1 MTGGAERAG
10 MIEVVRA
17 DALGETRRREVA
29 RVFVDGF
36 GPDLAA
42 FSKDPEVL
50 ADAIAHM
57 LVPERFYV
65 ALVDGEPAGLASLT
79 VDDEECVE
87 PDART
92 LRRHLG
98 AVRGTIADR
107 VFRSQFQGA
116 VREPREGKA
125 EIGFVAS
132 SLRHRGRGA
141 AKAVLLHL
149 LALPG
154 YDEYVLEDIAGNNE
168 AALGLYRRL
177 GFREYRR
184 RRAPYAG
191 FSGIKEYVSMR
202 LVQEHPA
209 QRD

>member
-1 MTGGAERAG
+1 MTGETGRAG
-10 MIEVVRA
+10 MIEVVRG
-17 DALGETRRREVA
+17 DVLGEARRREVA

-57 LVPERFYV
+57 LVLERFHV

-79 VDDEECVE
+79 VGDEECVQ
-87 PDART
+87 PDAKT

-149 LALPG
+149 LDLPG
-154 YDEYVLEDIAGNNE
+154 YDEYVLEDIAANNE

-177 GFREYRR
+177 GFREHRR
-184 RRAPYAG
+184 RKAPYSR
-191 FSGIKEYVSMR
+191 FSGIDEYVSMR
-202 LVQEHPA
+202 LVQERPA
-209 QRD
+209 PRS